1 MADSRIALEVDVNIG
16 DLDERLKTVE
26 GKLGDLGDLGEEAGQ
41 KVSDGFNAAGKNAE
55 NASKGIKSAA
65 GGLGDMIKALGVI
78 GIALQVFNF
87 LKDILMKNQAVMD
100 ALNTATLA
108 FEILVK
114 KLFDSISSL
123 AEPIKAAFEDPKQ
136 SIKDL
141 GNFIVDNLI
150 NRFQG
155 LMLAVEALGTTF
167 KALFEADWD
176 GAVEGVKD
184 YGQALIQVSTGLDKE
199 QQAAIVDGVKE
210 FAEETANATKAAVDE
225 AAAIIRLENEL
236 KILEA
241 TQRKQILVSQNLA
254 ELERQK
260 RDDIS
265 LTIAERVKANDKLG
279 EILDDQLEIET
290 GIAQKRLELA
300 KRQAALDKTNVD
312 LQAAV
317 IDAETELADVRERIN
332 GQRSEQL
339 VNQKALEKEL
349 ADFQK
354 ELRVVG
360 KSERELEL
368 EELLIEIE
376 RLAEI
381 KRLANDTELDIE
393 EEKRVRLAELQATW
407 DAADLAAK
415 EKKAAEEAKLAEQE
429 AKAISEAEK
438 KKQDAREAGL
448 SAAGSVLNSLGQLV
462 AASGEQSKEAVAL
475 QKAIA
480 VAQIAI
486 DTAKAVTGAIAQAQ
500 SVPYPANLVAIATG
514 VAAVLGG
521 IASATATLNS
531 APMGGMTAPAP
542 PNANAAIS
550 SAAAS
555 APSMQQVSTST
566 TELGG
571 AEQAQLAP
579 IQAFVIETEMTGNQ
593 NNISQIENQVTFG
606 IDG

>member
-123 AEPIKAAFEDPKQ
+123 AEAMKAAFEDPKQ

-155 LMLAVEALGTTF
+155 LMLTVEALGTTF

-184 YGQALIQVSTGLDKE
+184 YGQALIQVGTGLDKE

-210 FAEETANATKAAVDE
+210 FAEEAANATKAAVDE

-349 ADFQK
+349 ADFQR
-354 ELRVVG
+354 ELRLVG

-407 DAADLAAK
+407 DAEDLAAK

-429 AKAISEAEK
+429 AKAIVEAEK

-579 IQAFVIETEMTGNQ
+579 IQAFVVETEMTGNQ

>member
-16 DLDERLKTVE
+16 DLDERLKAVE
-26 GKLGDLGDLGEEAGQ
+26 GKLGDLGDLGEQAGQ

-184 YGQALIQVSTGLDKE
+184 YGQALIQVGTGLDKE

-225 AAAIIRLENEL
+225 AAAITRLENEL

-265 LTIAERVKANDKLG
+265 LTIAERIEANDKLG
-279 EILDDQLEIET
+279 KILDDQLEVET

-349 ADFQK
+349 ADFQR
-354 ELRVVG
+354 ELRLVG

-407 DAADLAAK
+407 DAEDLAAK

-429 AKAISEAEK
+429 AKAIVEAEK

-579 IQAFVIETEMTGNQ
+579 IQAFVVETEMTGNQ
-593 NNISQIENQVTFG
+593 QNISQIENQVTFG